1 MCKLILFDIDGTL
14 LWTDGAGRAAI
25 RRALLDEMGM
35 TGPIDD
41 VRLDGKTDPQI
52 VRELMLAAGHPDA
65 ESESHIR
72 AVCARYVSFLGAELE
87 QARARI
93 RVYPGVVDLLEHLTA
108 RGDALLGLLTGNL
121 EVGAVLKLRAAGI
134 GPELFHVGAY
144 GSDAA
149 DRPQL
154 PAIAA
159 ERAAR
164 LMGRRPQGDDIV
176 ILGDTPAD
184 MTCGQAIGAR
194 AIGVA
199 TGAYSVGELTE
210 AGAFKAF
217 DDFSD
222 LEAVAAAIHQ

>member
-1 MCKLILFDIDGTL
+1 MRKLILFDIDGTL
-14 LWTDGAGRAAI
+14 IWTDGAGRAAI

-41 VRLDGKTDPQI
+41 FRLDGKTDPQI
-52 VRELMLAAGHPDA
+52 VRELMLEAGHPDA

-87 QARARI
+87 RSRARI
-93 RVYPGVVDLLEHLTA
+93 RVYPGVVDLLERLTA
-108 RGDALLGLLTGNL
+108 HGDALLGLLTGNL

-134 GPELFHVGAY
+134 GPELFRVGAY

-149 DRPQL
+149 DRSQL

-164 LMGRRPQGDDIV
+164 VMGCRPQGDDIV

-199 TGAYSVGELTE
+199 TGAYSVGELTG

-222 LEAVAAAIHQ
+222 VEAVSAAIHQ